1 MCSSP
6 SVAKPI
12 VGYFETEKQT
22 KRTRQ
27 GSVLHS
33 RGTCRDTYYTFF
45 TFKDYS
51 RMIHQKWIKVLTTGS
66 FFHPLFILNLGRS
79 LFMNGSFTLFTF
91 SDSSKLIIKSEKC
104 KRDFCFLAGPARDL
118 SAIKMSRPAL
128 GPTQPPTLWV
138 EWGIWAVVNRPVWEA
153 DHLPHSMRKLEWVEL

>member
-22 KRTRQ
+22 TRTRQ

-45 TFKDYS
+45 TFKDLTDWSY
-51 RMIHQKWIKVLTTGS
+51 RMLKRVAVMIEIIEIKEST
-66 FFHPLFILNLGRS
+66 
-79 LFMNGSFTLFTF
+79 
-91 SDSSKLIIKSEKC
+91 
-104 KRDFCFLAGPARDL
+104 
-118 SAIKMSRPAL
+118 
-128 GPTQPPTLWV
+128 
-138 EWGIWAVVNRPVWEA
+138 
-153 DHLPHSMRKLEWVEL
+153 